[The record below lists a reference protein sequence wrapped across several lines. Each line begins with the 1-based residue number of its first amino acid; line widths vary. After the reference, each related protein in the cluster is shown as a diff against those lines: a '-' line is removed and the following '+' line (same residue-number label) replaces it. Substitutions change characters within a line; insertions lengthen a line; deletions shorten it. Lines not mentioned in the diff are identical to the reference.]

1 MAYIKNI
8 LKPKSCKN
16 NFSNYPSGSQVS
28 IEIKE
33 TSVQSPT
40 TTKDDHHDTPSF
52 SVSLESLAEMAIEIN
67 DHPGFLSN
75 DDQSNRVQQLFSALE
90 TNIDNGIIGDEKDL
104 HCRIKAFGS
113 NKESLE
119 SQGQQVDNPAVN
131 KSLKQLVLEAFKDS
145 TIVLLLCCA
154 TLSLIIDIK
163 INGPENGF
171 IDGTIIFLAIFIVV
185 NFGNIFRFLKSRII
199 NILLKR
205 LIMQRQKQ
213 IPFAC
218 VVIRQGKLH
227 NIPVSQVVVGDI
239 VLLETGSQ
247 VPADGLFIDGS
258 NSCKL
263 YNGLVQRVAK
273 YSTLFSGAKVV
284 EGSCRMLVTSV
295 GENTERGKLMKSL
308 GNERKHKDFQS
319 SNLLNGVDKVNSS
332 LENLW
337 LLLSLIVLTVQLLRC
352 FLSKSGNDEDSN
364 NPDPE
369 GVKNKVEE
377 IVNEA
382 TKLMKKKQ
390 GGKINGLVGILCVL
404 VFATRD
410 GLPLGIFVLFF
421 LASKKMKFLDAIV
434 ENLSACA
441 TLGLVTTVFLSK
453 TDDLAL
459 NHAEM
464 AELWIGLNFIK
475 DVSKELNSQ
484 VLKILQQGVSMMNSS
499 GDQTT
504 GDYSLLYWAHRCLDV
519 HVNEISHVDVD
530 RINGSNSLVVRRTSE
545 ETQEIV
551 EMHWRGD
558 PESIL
563 SQCSHYYEADGTMQ
577 TLDEE
582 KKATF
587 SKIIEEQLAPDH
599 NLPCFAFG
607 YRKVIVRLE
616 EKGDG
621 HDDDDNEK
629 TVIDDAAGNGMILI
643 GFVRLKNPY
652 PPEIRQAAESFRE
665 MGVNVKLMVDVDNV
679 NTARIMVRHS
689 GLLRPDHDR
698 EDMQVTVI
706 EGKDFRNNSEEA
718 RMKMMDKIHVIANA
732 SPADKLL
739 MVQCLRKKAEEVV
752 ATTCSCIR
760 DFPSLIGADV
770 GIFFMMGENI
780 NSSTIRLAKED
791 ADIVI
796 INNEGLNIVK
806 VTDTLRMG
814 RYVCQSI
821 KKFLEFHFTLNI
833 SAFIINLIFQVS
845 KNEAQLSS
853 VELLWTNLIVEALGA
868 FALAILVVEVEPIS
882 KPQNG
887 QNPREASRRAPPPP
901 LYGTSPII
909 TKTMWR
915 NIIVQSLFQVA
926 ILMVLGLK
934 GKVIFHVDDV
944 VLKTMIFNSYVLCQ
958 VFVMIEGMKMKKTNT
973 SSNILQLGGFT
984 IDNLWFLV
992 IVGMI
997 VVLQL
1002 VLIEIMGV
1010 VAHWGKLDCKRW
1022 WICIAIAALSSPL
1035 DYAAKKVS
1043 NFA

>member
-1 MAYIKNI
+1 MTDQEYD
-8 LKPKSCKN
+8 LKPN
-16 NFSNYPSGSQVS
+16 NSNYPSGSQVS
-28 IEIKE
+28 IEIRE
-33 TSVQSPT
+33 
-40 TTKDDHHDTPSF
+40 TTKDDHRVDQDTPNF
-52 SVSLESLAEMAIEIN
+52 SVSLERIAEMAIEMN
-67 DHPGFLSN
+67 DHQGLLSN
-75 DDQSNRVQQLFSALE
+75 DDQSNYRAQQLFSALQ
-90 TNIDNGIIGDEKDL
+90 TNIDTGIIGDEKDL

-119 SQGQQVDNPAVN
+119 SEGQLADNPAVN

-163 INGPENGF
+163 MNGPENGF
-171 IDGTIIFLAIFIVV
+171 VDGTIIFLAIFIVV

-263 YNGLVQRVAK
+263 YDGLVQRVAK
-273 YSTLFSGAKVV
+273 YSALFSGAKVV

-295 GENTERGKLMKSL
+295 GENTERSKLMKSL
-308 GNERKHKDFQS
+308 GNERKQKDHQS
-319 SNLLNGVDKVNSS
+319 SNLLNGVDKVNSR

-364 NPDPE
+364 NPDPQ
-369 GVKNKVEE
+369 GVKNRVEE

-421 LASKKMKFLDAIV
+421 LASKKMKFLDTIV

-441 TLGLVTTVFLSK
+441 TLGVVTTVFLSK

-464 AELWIGLNFIK
+464 AELWIGLNCIK

-504 GDYSLLYWAHRCLDV
+504 GDYSLFYWAHRCLDV

-587 SKIIEEQLAPDH
+587 SKIIEEQLASDH

-607 YRKVIVRLE
+607 YRKVIVRQE

-621 HDDDDNEK
+621 HDDDDDNEK
-629 TVIDDAAGNGMILI
+629 TVIDDPAGNGMILI

-679 NTARIMVRHS
+679 NTARIMARHS
-689 GLLRPDHDR
+689 GLLRPDHDQ

-732 SPADKLL
+732 SPSDKLL

-770 GIFFMMGENI
+770 GIFLMMGENI

-796 INNEGLNIVK
+796 INNEGLNIAK
-806 VTDTLRMG
+806 VADTLRMG

-845 KNEAQLSS
+845 KNEAPLSS

-882 KPQNG
+882 NPQNG
-887 QNPREASRRAPPPP
+887 QNPARESSRRAPPPP
-901 LYGTSPII
+901 LLYGAGPII

-915 NIIVQSLFQVA
+915 NIVVQSLIQVA

-934 GKVIFHVDDV
+934 GKVIFHVNDD

-958 VFVMIEGMKMKKTNT
+958 VFVMIGGMKMKKTNT
-973 SSNILQLGGFT
+973 TSNNILQLGGFS
-984 IDNLWFLV
+984 IDNLWFLFV
-992 IVGMI
+992 VGMI
-997 VVLQL
+997 VTLQVL
-1002 VLIEIMGV
+1002 LIEIMGV

-1022 WICIAIAALSSPL
+1022 WICIAIAALSFPL
-1035 DYAAKKVS
+1035 DFAAKRVS